1 MYFTLVF
8 LFPKQKA
15 KTGLNSPANDFKNII
30 IYF

>member
-1 MYFTLVF
+1 MNFTLVF

-15 KTGLNSPANDFKNII
+15 KSGLNNPSNDFKNII